1 MRSIKY
7 HHPSPILCQ
16 IVKADVFPN
25 WQEVRRENALVEI
38 QTLVYPKCPNPKP
51 YDNKENKR

>member
-1 MRSIKY
+1 M
-7 HHPSPILCQ
+7 LCQ

-51 YDNKENKR
+51 YNNKKKKVINIAWTKRNLL